1 MDEQAVKVAR
11 DEIYNRMKVP
21 PGKKVRLKDYNT
33 SWDQNDELKG
43 MGKEAVKELANAA
56 LARNTEDLKAAQEL
70 LWADNTRSVLV
81 ILQGIDAAGKDGIIK
96 HVMSGVN
103 PAGCQVI
110 SFKPPSEEELDHTF
124 LWRHMKAVPAKGM
137 IGIFNRS
144 HYEEVLVVK
153 VHPEMLV
160 HEHLHTDRI
169 NKDFW
174 EGRYYDI
181 NAFER
186 HLVRNG
192 TVVLKF
198 FLNIS
203 KEEQRE
209 RFIERLGHPEK
220 QWKFSLGDV
229 RERDFWDEYMEAFE
243 DMLNRTSTEWAPWY
257 VVPSD
262 HKWAARSI
270 VAEVLT
276 TTIQNLGLKFPAVPK
291 EDQDELERIRMRLE
305 GEGKNKGQK

>member
-1 MDEQAVKVAR
+1 MDEKAVKAVR

-21 PGKKVRLKDYNT
+21 PGKKVKLKDYNA
-33 SWDQNDELKG
+33 SWDQNNDLRG
-43 MGKEAVKELANAA
+43 MGKEAVKDLANAA

-70 LWADNTRSVLV
+70 LWADNTRSVLMV
-81 ILQGIDAAGKDGIIK
+81 LQGMDAAGKDSIIK

-124 LWRHMKAVPAKGM
+124 LWRHMKAAPAKGM

-153 VHPEMLV
+153 VHPEMLE
-160 HEHLHTDRI
+160 HEHLPSGRI
-169 NKDFW
+169 GKEFW
-174 EGRYYDI
+174 EGRYDDI

-186 HLVRNG
+186 YLVRNG

-203 KEEQRE
+203 RDEQRV
-209 RFIERLGHPEK
+209 RFIERLSHPEK
-220 QWKFSLGDV
+220 QWKFSLSDV
-229 RERDFWDEYMEAFE
+229 RERDFWDDYMAAFE
-243 DMLNRTSTEWAPWY
+243 EMLSRTSTEWAPWY

-262 HKWAARSI
+262 HKWAARSV

-276 TTIQNLGLKFPAVPK
+276 TSIQELGLKYPSVPK
-291 EDQDELERIRMRLE
+291 EDREELERIRMRLE
-305 GEGKNKGQK
+305 KEGKGEK